1 MPSLH
6 AGARTSEVALDAAL
20 LILCAGATIGGTLL
34 VEWLV
39 ADAGPAFTLLLGGLG
54 SGVSFIVAVVC
65 YVRWTLVGDGIA
77 IRLALAFVTYG
88 MAVAPLVA
96 RRSDGPV
103 GAVLQ
108 TLGTVLVTG
117 MLLLAARAP
126 DVDGGYPVVRTEL
139 GVTAGLVTALVVV
152 ATVPGAAARI
162 AGARVGQGSVL
173 ALAGP
178 LVIAAAVGLAVAGLR
193 RTRRALTAS
202 GVGLLGLATAPVA
215 MTIDTPT
222 ESSAMLAGATQLAG
236 LLVVAHATV
245 VDARYALST
254 ASRHDL
260 DLRLR
265 WQQAAARADE
275 VVRVEHERNHE
286 IRSGLLAVEGAGKLL
301 SQRLDGGG
309 DGAAASLAD
318 AVQRE
323 VSRLQRI
330 AAPIE
335 DDPPTSYGLLDVLE
349 PLVVAHRATGQRI
362 RLDVP
367 PDLDAEGRPHVLAEV
382 MSNLLVNSA
391 RHAPDARV
399 TITGSPGSRPGFTRV
414 VVADDGPGFPAG
426 GLVHALERGWRGFG
440 SSALGSGLGLYLSSH
455 LMELEGGALK
465 LQPPALG
472 THGAVVALE
481 VRAGRGPSVQAA
493 LDVLADAS

>member
-1 MPSLH
+1 
-6 AGARTSEVALDAAL
+6 
-20 LILCAGATIGGTLL
+20 
-34 VEWLV
+34 
-39 ADAGPAFTLLLGGLG
+39 
-54 SGVSFIVAVVC
+54 
-65 YVRWTLVGDGIA
+65 
-77 IRLALAFVTYG
+77 
-88 MAVAPLVA
+88 
-96 RRSDGPV
+96 
-103 GAVLQ
+103 
-108 TLGTVLVTG
+108 
-117 MLLLAARAP
+117 
-126 DVDGGYPVVRTEL
+126 
-139 GVTAGLVTALVVV
+139 
-152 ATVPGAAARI
+152 
-162 AGARVGQGSVL
+162 
-173 ALAGP
+173 
-178 LVIAAAVGLAVAGLR
+178 
-193 RTRRALTAS
+193 
-202 GVGLLGLATAPVA
+202 